1 MKETDFNEAQES
13 KEENIDVKELLFKY
27 LIHWPW
33 FVGAVVACL
42 IAAWVYL
49 YISTP
54 VYNISATVLIKDD
67 KKGGSAGMLSG
78 LESLG
83 LDGMISSSQNI
94 DNEIE
99 VLRSKTIVKEV
110 VEDLGLYI
118 SYADKDE
125 FPSRNLYKTSPVQV
139 SLTPQ
144 EADLLEKPM
153 IVEMALQP
161 QGSLDV
167 NVKIGDD
174 EYQKHFEKLPAV
186 FPTNKGTLAFFQTLD
201 SILPSKKSS
210 EEIVGVERTVRNIT
224 AVINKPLA
232 VAKGYCGSM
241 TIEPTSKTTSVAV
254 ISLKNSNV
262 QRGKDFINKLLEM
275 YNINTNNDKN
285 EVAQKTAEFINERIS
300 IISKE
305 LGSTEKDLESFKRGA
320 GITDLTSDAQI
331 ALTGSAEYEKKR
343 VENQTQI
350 NLLQDLQKYMRNEG
364 YEVLP
369 SNIGLQDVNLAAA
382 INRYN
387 DVLVERKRLLRT
399 STENNPTIINL
410 DTSIDAMKENVQVS
424 LDRVLRGLYI
434 TKADLDREAN
444 RYSRRISEAPGQERE
459 FVSIARQQ
467 EIKAGLYL
475 MLLQKREENAI
486 TLAATANNAKI
497 IDDAIADDAPVSPK
511 GKMIYLVA
519 LVLGVGIP
527 VGVIYLLELTKFK
540 IEGRSDVEKLT
551 NVPIVGDI
559 PLTDEKQGAIAVFEN
574 QNNLMSETFR
584 NIRTN
589 LQFMLENDKKVIL
602 VTSTVSGEG
611 KSFISANLAISL
623 SLLGKK
629 VIIVGL
635 DIRKPGLNK
644 VFNIPRK
651 EVGITQYLANPEKN
665 LMDLVQ
671 LSDVSKNLYILPG
684 GTVPPN
690 PTELL
695 ARDGL
700 DKAIETLKKNFDYV
714 ILDTAPVGMVTDT
727 LLIGRVADLSVYVC
741 RADYTHKN
749 EYTLINELAEK
760 DKLPNLCTVING
772 LDLKRRKYGYY
783 YGYGKYGKYY
793 GYGKRYGYGYGYG
806 EQSHAKE
813 D

>member
-1 MKETDFNEAQES
+1 MKETDFNEAKES

-49 YISTP
+49 YVSTP

-125 FPSRNLYKTSPVQV
+125 FPSKNLYKTSPVQV

-186 FPTNKGTLAFFQTLD
+186 FPTDKGTLAFFLTPD
-201 SILPSKKSS
+201 SALSSKRTS
-210 EEIVGVERTVRNIT
+210 EETIDSGKTVRNIT
-224 AVINKPLA
+224 AVINNPLA

-350 NLLQDLQKYMRNEG
+350 NLLQDLQKYMQNEG

-387 DVLVERKRLLRT
+387 EVLVERKRLLRT

-410 DTSIDAMKENVQVS
+410 DTSISAMKENVQVS
-424 LDRVLRGLYI
+424 LDRVLRGLFI
-434 TKADLDREAN
+434 TKADLDREAS

-511 GKMIYLVA
+511 GRMIYLIA

-671 LSDVSKNLYILPG
+671 PSDVSKNLYILPG

-749 EYTLINELAEK
+749 EYTLINELAENN
-760 DKLPNLCTVING
+760 KLPKLCTVING

-806 EQSHAKE
+806 EQTHDKE
-813 D
+813 